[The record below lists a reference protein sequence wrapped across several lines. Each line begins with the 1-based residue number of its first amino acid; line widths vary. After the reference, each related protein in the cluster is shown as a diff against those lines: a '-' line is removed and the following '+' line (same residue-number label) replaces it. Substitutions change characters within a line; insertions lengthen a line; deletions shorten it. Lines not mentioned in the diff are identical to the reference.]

1 MPGLHKGRCQ
11 RSWLAAR
18 QQERRKV
25 FLAISALTDRKNAEI
40 IYFFD
45 LPTVFSIDGFKRTH
59 RKFKLNWEFKLTK
72 NSNHL

>member
-18 QQERRKV
+18 QQERRKA
-25 FLAISALTDRKNAEI
+25 FLVISALTDRKNAEI

-45 LPTVFSIDGFKRTH
+45 LPTVFSIDGSKTYSSKIQTQLGIQTH
-59 RKFKLNWEFKLTK
+59 KK
-72 NSNHL
+72 